1 MNEIKYDLGPV
12 LHSLRPGS
20 EWVIYGAKYSGIN
33 WLDKNQTQPTEEEC
47 VQKAAELAYQEEVNE
62 YQRQRARE
70 YPSYPDQFDE
80 IFHEG
85 IDTWKATILDVK
97 RKYPKQVM
105 QPEVLE
111 ERKRQALADLQA
123 SRAE

>member
-1 MNEIKYDLGPV
+1 MENIRISDALQV
-12 LHSLRPGS
+12 LTPGA
-20 EWVIYGAKYSGIN
+20 EWSIGNNSYSQLD
-33 WLDKNQTQPTEEEC
+33 WLDTEQTKPTEEEV
-47 VQKAAELAYQEEVNE
+47 VQKVAELTYQKEVE
-62 YQRQRARE
+62 VYKEQRAVE
-70 YPSYPDQFDE
+70 YPPYADQFDQ

-111 ERKRQALADLQA
+111 ERKRQALADLEA

>member
-1 MNEIKYDLGPV
+1 MENIRISDALQV
-12 LHSLRPGS
+12 LTPGA
-20 EWVIYGAKYSGIN
+20 EWSIGNNSYSQLD
-33 WLDKNQTQPTEEEC
+33 WLDTEQTKPTEEEV
-47 VQKAAELAYQEEVNE
+47 VQKVAELTYQKEVE
-62 YQRQRARE
+62 VYKEQRAVE
-70 YPSYPDQFDE
+70 YPSYADQFDQ
-80 IFHEG
+80 IFHDG

-111 ERKRQALADLQA
+111 ERKRQALADLEA

>member
-1 MNEIKYDLGPV
+1 MENIRISDALQV
-12 LHSLRPGS
+12 LTPGA
-20 EWVIYGAKYSGIN
+20 EWSIGNNSYSHLD
-33 WLDKNQTQPTEEEC
+33 WLDTEQTQPTEEEV
-47 VQKAAELAYQEEVNE
+47 VQKIAELEYQEEVNE
-62 YQRQRARE
+62 YQRQRAAE
-70 YPSYPDQFDE
+70 YPSYADQFDQ

-111 ERKRQALADLQA
+111 ERKRQALADLEA

>member
-1 MNEIKYDLGPV
+1 MNYDIVATILAINPNAPFV
-12 LHSLRPGS
+12 LEGDNYADIQWMDENIPM
-20 EWVIYGAKYSGIN
+20 
-33 WLDKNQTQPTEEEC
+33 PTEEEC

-62 YQRQRARE
+62 YKRQRAVE
-70 YPSYPDQFDE
+70 YPSYADQFDQ

-85 IDTWKATILDVK
+85 IDAWKATILDVK

-111 ERKRQALADLQA
+111 ERKKKALEDLNG
-123 SRAE
+123 E

>member
-1 MNEIKYDLGPV
+1 MIDIPTV
-12 LHSLRPGS
+12 LKALTPGA
-20 EWVIYGAKYSGIN
+20 EWIVYGEDYSGIE
-33 WLDKNQTQPTEEEC
+33 WLDTEQTQPTEEEV
-47 VQKAAELAYQEEVNE
+47 VQKIAELKYQEEVNE

-70 YPSYPDQFDE
+70 YPPYADQFDQ

-85 IDTWKATILDVK
+85 IDTWKATILEVK

-105 QPEVLE
+105 QSEVLE
-111 ERKRQALADLQA
+111 ERKRQALADLEA